1 MRRVFSSSFSLSA
14 LALGLMLL
22 MLVNGCRKQEYELLI
37 EGVWTRVDVSD
48 IDLGTGEEWE
58 MFNNNINIY
67 RYNIQNPSVRW
78 LNQQAKYVIE
88 RKGSKL
94 YLKLANLN
102 NGTFNTRWDIFEL
115 SEEKLIISIEV
126 PGGVFYQEFVK
137 KIGN

>member
-14 LALGLMLL
+14 LALGLLLL

-37 EGVWTRVDVSD
+37 EGVWIRVDVSD
-48 IDLGTGEEWE
+48 IDPGIGEEWE
-58 MFNNNINIY
+58 MFNNNINVY
-67 RYNIQNPSVRW
+67 QYNIQNPSVRW
-78 LNQQAKYVIE
+78 LSQQAKYVIE
-88 RKGSKL
+88 RNGSKL

-102 NGTFNTRWDIFEL
+102 NSTFNTRWDIFEL

-126 PGGVFYQEFVK
+126 PGGIFYQEFLK